1 MRTRLLILLLGMTV
15 ALVSACGGAP
25 RKRPALQPGL
35 TPPQE
40 YRAEAYGKNNPGS
53 LFAASEEDTL
63 FADSRARRVGD
74 IVVVKLVENTKAQ
87 NKAETNSNKDS
98 NNNYKVSHFFGA
110 SKVGFLPL
118 VGMGPL
124 TALGKLGP
132 QATVATPNNN
142 NPFFETNSD
151 SSLSAT
157 GKTKRENYVT
167 TSMAARIIRVMP
179 GGILQ
184 IEGMREIRVNEET
197 EYMVVKGLIRAK
209 DVDADNTIYST
220 QIADASIEYY
230 GKGVLADKQKQGWFT
245 RLMDNLWPF

>member
-1 MRTRLLILLLGMTV
+1 MKTRLTILLLGMTI

-25 RKRPALQPGL
+25 RKRPALEPGA
-35 TPPQE
+35 TPVQE
-40 YRAEAYGKNNPGS
+40 YRSEVYGKNNPGS

-87 NKAETNSNKDS
+87 NKAETNAQKDS
-98 NNNYKVSHFFGA
+98 NNNYRVSSFFGA
-110 SKVGFLPL
+110 SKIGFLPL

-124 TALGKLGP
+124 NALGKLGP
-132 QATVATPNNN
+132 QGYIGDDPLLRTD
-142 NPFFETNSD
+142 SD
-151 SSLSAT
+151 SGLSAT

-167 TSMAARIIRVMP
+167 TSMAARIVRVMP

-197 EYMVVKGLIRAK
+197 EYMVVKGVIRAK

-245 RLMDNLWPF
+245 RLMDNVWPF